1 MSPGQLEG
9 IVTHTLSRRNP
20 SAGPFDVIIE
30 GQTDAADSSSE
41 ARRIADYEG
50 VGLTWWIEKLGW
62 FRGSVD
68 DMRRRIQA
76 GPPR

>member
-1 MSPGQLEG
+1 
-9 IVTHTLSRRNP
+9 VTYTLSQRNP

-30 GQTDAADSSSE
+30 GQTYVADSSSQA
-41 ARRIADYEG
+41 ARMADYED

-68 DMRRRIQA
+68 DMRQRIQA